1 MMDKK
6 PLFLDSYFDFDSTFP
21 MEYFEI
27 YLLEAASKFW
37 IVYYVNDNDE
47 LSFGPFHEKELLI
60 RMTLAPFYFDQMVLI
75 YHLVENPDA
84 QLKDL
89 GVRLLRQLI

>member
-1 MMDKK
+1 MDKK

-37 IVYYVNDNDE
+37 IVCYVNDE
-47 LSFGPFHEKELLI
+47 IESSYGPFPEKDLLN
-60 RMTLAPFYFDQMVLI
+60 RLTLAPFHFDEMVLI
-75 YHLVENPDA
+75 YHLVENPDT